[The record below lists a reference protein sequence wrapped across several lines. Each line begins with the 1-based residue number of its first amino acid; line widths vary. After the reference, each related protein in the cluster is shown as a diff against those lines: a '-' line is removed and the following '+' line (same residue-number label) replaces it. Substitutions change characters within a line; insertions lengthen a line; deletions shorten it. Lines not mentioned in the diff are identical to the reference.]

1 MINIFFK
8 TINFKKKLGKKI
20 DIIFNGKNAGKL
32 LKDIIKY
39 SDVTLVAAPNKNQEA
54 FIMRFNTYKT
64 KENKIKADI
73 YNLESENI
81 DIDNYVFLHKD
92 EYANYLK
99 FKKKNERLVSIT
111 TQEQIKADYKNLSQR
126 SLAKIYKISVA
137 TINKIVNNKY

>member
-39 SDVTLVAAPNKNQEA
+39 SDVTLVAAPNENQEA

-111 TQEQIKADYKNLSQR
+111 TQEQIKADSKNLSQR
-126 SLAKIYKISVA
+126 SLAKLYNVSLA
-137 TINKIVNNKY
+137 TINKIINNK